1 MLNKAEILT
10 RITRSG
16 VVAVARFED
25 PEPLFEAA
33 RALLAG
39 GVDVF
44 EVTMTVPDALD
55 VLRGIS
61 RRLAPDVV
69 VGAGTV
75 LDGET
80 ARSAILA
87 GAQFVVAPTLQPDVI
102 AVARRYGCVAVPG
115 ALSPTEILAAWEHG
129 ADVVK
134 VFPAGVGGPAYIRD
148 VLAPLPQ
155 IPLMPTG
162 GVTLEN
168 AADFISAGAV
178 VVGLGSALVDSR
190 LLAAGRFEVLTE
202 RAEHLIRAVRAARAS

>member
-1 MLNKAEILT
+1 MDKAEILG
-10 RITRSG
+10 RLTRSG
-16 VVAVARFED
+16 VVAVARYED

-44 EVTMTVPDALD
+44 EVTMTVSDALD
-55 VLRGIS
+55 VLREVS

-87 GAQFVVAPTLQPDVI
+87 GAQFVVSPTMQPDVI
-102 AVARRYGCVAVPG
+102 SVARRYGRVVIPG
-115 ALSPTEILAAWEHG
+115 ALSPTEILAAWERG

-134 VFPAGVGGPAYIRD
+134 VFPARQGGPKYLSDI
-148 VLAPLPQ
+148 LAPLPQ

-168 AADFISAGAV
+168 AADFIRVGAV
-178 VVGLGSALVDSR
+178 AVGIGSALTDSR
-190 LLAAGRFEVLTE
+190 LLAAGRFAELTE
-202 RAEHLIRAVRAARAS
+202 RAERVSRAVQAAREA

>member
-1 MLNKAEILT
+1 MDRSEIYARL
-10 RITRSG
+10 TRSG
-16 VVAVARFED
+16 VVAVARYAD

-33 RALLAG
+33 RALLVG

-55 VLRGIS
+55 VLRDVS
-61 RRLAPDVV
+61 RRLAPDVI

-80 ARSAILA
+80 ARAAILA
-87 GAQFVVAPTLQPDVI
+87 GAQFIVGPTVQPDVI
-102 AVARRYGCVAVPG
+102 SVARRYGRVVIPG
-115 ALSPTEILAAWEHG
+115 ALTPTEILAAWERG

-134 VFPAGVGGPAYIRD
+134 VFPARQGGPKYISD

-168 AADFISAGAV
+168 AADFIRAGAV
-178 VVGLGSALVDSR
+178 AVGIGSNLTDHR
-190 LLAAGRFEVLTE
+190 LLAEGRFEELTA
-202 RAEHLIRAVRAARAS
+202 RAEQVSRAVKAARET